1 MSTFDPVQFLKSEAD
16 RIGPFFGQRYMKRTP
31 WDPGILV
38 KHDVFPEGMG
48 NEITALTFERVL
60 PSSDPTW
67 TSRSYVIGSDSATC
81 APTAVK
87 VPSAHTARTYKVYQT
102 AIESEDICHR
112 DIAITWNSAQQ
123 LEHYYKKL
131 GENTAYAWRTRT
143 RDDVYDV
150 CERLIAI
157 GSSSTSESSS
167 AMPVLY
173 GGKLTNSI
181 LEEFHLELTRT
192 AADMSTDNSVGM
204 LDGQPLYPIVIGAEA
219 SRALLRESEYRTDV
233 RENAAMVPEL
243 LKPLGVSVNML
254 GFMHIVDLF
263 PRRWDVV
270 DGAWVERKPW
280 TGTAATYGTKQGLNP
295 DWKNAEYEDVVINPG
310 AATKQLIPG
319 MKAAPGGNTKVVP
332 VDFTGKWEYKV
343 ILDRNTNPD
352 GDIGFFRANLACAAF
367 PNEPE
372 HTIILRFKRCQSATF
387 ATCA

>member
-16 RIGPFFGQRYMKRTP
+16 RIGPYFGQRYMQSTP

-38 KHDVFPEGMG
+38 KRDIFPDGMG
-48 NEITALTFERVL
+48 NEITAFTGERVL

-67 TSRSYVIGSDSATC
+67 TARDYTIGSDSATC

-87 VPSAHTARTYKVYQT
+87 VPSAHTTRTYKVYQT
-102 AIESEDICHR
+102 ALESEDICHR
-112 DIAITWNSAQQ
+112 DIGPTWNSAQQ

-150 CERLIAI
+150 CERLVAI
-157 GSSSTSESSS
+157 GSSSVSESTSS
-167 AMPVLY
+167 MPVWF
-173 GGKLTNSI
+173 GGKLTNSL
-181 LEEFHLELTRT
+181 LEQYHLELCRT
-192 AADMSTDNSVGM
+192 GVGM
-204 LDGQPLYPIVIGAEA
+204 TPGVPKLDGVPLFSLVIGPEA
-219 SRALLRESEYRTDV
+219 SRALLRESEYRTDI
-233 RENAAMVPEL
+233 RENNAMVPEL
-243 LKPLGVSVNML
+243 LKPLGVRLNLL
-254 GFMHIVDLF
+254 GFMHVVDLY
-263 PRRWDVV
+263 PKRWDIV

-280 TGTAATYGTKQGLNP
+280 AGAAATYGTKQVLNS
-295 DWKNAEYEDVVINPG
+295 DYLNAEYEDAVINPG
-310 AATKQLIPG
+310 SCTKQLIPK
-319 MKAAPGGNTKVVP
+319 MAASPGGNTKVVP

-352 GDIGFFRANLACAAF
+352 GDIGFFRANLACAAM
-367 PNEPE
+367 PDEPE